1 MKKKVVGVLLMVA
14 VAGTMLAGC
23 GNSAVQA
30 VSGNNWVSKVN
41 VVEFDTEFVEV
52 ATAQIT
58 EYLESLEVTED
69 EEEVIEE
76 IEEIIEEVDEVKE
89 TVKPESAAE
98 KPVETTAP
106 TQEAEAP
113 VEASTEDDRFLAEM
127 AGYEV
132 KENETVVSADEI
144 AADYDMLPL
153 VNADRT
159 ANGVGELTWSSEL
172 EQYCKDRIPTI
183 VYNDANNLWIHT
195 GGTHAE
201 NIVRGAYSSSM
212 ANSDWI
218 YSTEHH
224 DNRLNASYT
233 QYAAVCYFYYDASGE
248 VHTFWLEAFK

>member
-14 VAGTMLAGC
+14 VADIMLAGC

-30 VSGNNWVSKVN
+30 VSSTNWVSKVN
-41 VVEFDTEFVEV
+41 AVEFDTEFVEV
-52 ATAQIT
+52 ATAQIA
-58 EYLESLEVTED
+58 ESLESLEVTEN

-106 TQEAEAP
+106 AQEVEAP
-113 VEASTEDDRFLAEM
+113 VEEQVVESELAFDGGDDHIFAE
-127 AGYEV
+127 GDII
-132 KENETVVSADEI
+132 ADT
-144 AADYDMLPL
+144 DLLPL

-183 VYNDANNLWIHT
+183 VYNDANGLWIHT
-195 GGTHAE
+195 GLTQNE
-201 NIVRGAYSSSM
+201 NIARGAWSSDL
-212 ANSDWI
+212 ANAGWI
-218 YSTEHH
+218 HSPEHH
-224 DNRLNASYT
+224 DNRLNSSFT
-233 QYAAVCYFYYDASGE
+233 QYAAACYYFYDANGE
-248 VHTFWLEAFK
+248 LHTFWIEAFK